1 MQRVEFHLPS
11 RQLRLQ
17 QRQRLWTAIH
27 LSSGRVFMLLHKI
40 RVRRADLHDFIVLLP
55 VHLHVKPKRKSAARG
70 GL

>member
-40 RVRRADLHDFIVLLP
+40 RADLHGFTVLLP
-55 VHLHVKPKRKSAARG
+55 VHLHVKLKIKSAARG
-70 GL
+70 GLLDG